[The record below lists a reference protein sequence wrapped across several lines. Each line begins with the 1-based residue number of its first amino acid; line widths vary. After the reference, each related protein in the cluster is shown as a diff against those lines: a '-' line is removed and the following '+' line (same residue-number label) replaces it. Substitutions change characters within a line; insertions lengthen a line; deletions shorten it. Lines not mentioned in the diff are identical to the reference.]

1 MKKGSAAPQKNAGKA
16 TENAAVTTALE
27 CSDAGEIKIHENV
40 ISALVRKAV
49 MSVEGVS
56 RLSGSQLVDIIAE
69 TVGSRR
75 MQDRAIAIQIDD
87 DNRAAIDVK
96 INLKFGFKI
105 PEVSTAVQKAV
116 IAEVENTTGMTVTKV
131 NVIVQELE
139 TQEEAAD
146 DDEAEAVVV
155 PQQQ

>member
-1 MKKGSAAPQKNAGKA
+1 MKEIKTEEKAAAASAG
-16 TENAAVTTALE
+16 AVLE
-27 CSDAGEIKIHENV
+27 DTGMGEGKIHENV

-87 DNRAAIDVK
+87 TNRTAIDVK
-96 INLKFGFKI
+96 INLKFGYKI

-139 TQEEAAD
+139 TQEENAD
-146 DDEAEAVVV
+146 ADEAEAIVV
-155 PQQQ
+155 PPQQ

>member
-1 MKKGSAAPQKNAGKA
+1 MKEIKTEEKAAAASAD
-16 TENAAVTTALE
+16 AVLE
-27 CSDAGEIKIHENV
+27 DTGMGEVKIHENV

-87 DNRAAIDVK
+87 TNRTAIDVK
-96 INLKFGFKI
+96 INLKFGYKI

-116 IAEVENTTGMTVTKV
+116 IAEIENTTGMTVTKV

-139 TQEEAAD
+139 TQEENAD
-146 DDEAEAVVV
+146 ADEAEAIVV
-155 PQQQ
+155 PPQQ

>member
-1 MKKGSAAPQKNAGKA
+1 MKEIKTEEKAASAANTG
-16 TENAAVTTALE
+16 AVLE
-27 CSDAGEIKIHENV
+27 DTGMGEVKIHENV

-56 RLSGSQLVDIIAE
+56 RLSGSQLMDIIAE

-87 DNRAAIDVK
+87 DNRAAIDIK
-96 INLKFGFKI
+96 INLKFGYKI

-116 IAEVENTTGMTVTKV
+116 IAEVENITGMTVTKV

-139 TQEEAAD
+139 TQEEAA
-146 DDEAEAVVV
+146 EAEETEDIVV
-155 PQQQ
+155 PPQQ

>member
-1 MKKGSAAPQKNAGKA
+1 MKEVKTDEKAA
-16 TENAAVTTALE
+16 AAANTGAVLE
-27 CSDAGEIKIHENV
+27 DTGMGEITIDSKV

-49 MSVEGVS
+49 MGVEGVS

-87 DNRAAIDVK
+87 EKRIVIDIN
-96 INLKFGFKI
+96 INLKFGYKI
-105 PEVSTAVQKAV
+105 PEISTAVQKAV
-116 IAEVENTTGMTVTKV
+116 IAEVEDITGMTVTKV

-139 TQEEAAD
+139 AQEESEDSGESAD
-146 DDEAEAVVV
+146 IAM
-155 PQQQ
+155 PTPR

>member
-1 MKKGSAAPQKNAGKA
+1 MKEIKTEEKAAAAANAG
-16 TENAAVTTALE
+16 AVLE
-27 CSDAGEIKIHENV
+27 DTGMGEVKIHENV

-56 RLSGSQLVDIIAE
+56 RLSGSQLMDIIAE

-87 DNRAAIDVK
+87 DSRAAIDIK
-96 INLKFGFKI
+96 INLKFGYKI

-139 TQEEAAD
+139 TQEEAA
-146 DDEAEAVVV
+146 EAEETGDIVV
-155 PQQQ
+155 PPQQ